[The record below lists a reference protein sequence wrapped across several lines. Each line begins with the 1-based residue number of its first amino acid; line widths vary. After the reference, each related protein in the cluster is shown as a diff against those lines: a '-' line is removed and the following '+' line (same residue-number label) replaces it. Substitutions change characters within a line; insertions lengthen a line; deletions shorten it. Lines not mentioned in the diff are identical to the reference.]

1 MIFKGNKEII
11 SIYKGEKAIVEI
23 RKGLSLV
30 WELLMSCFGKGY
42 WINERPWMNNAAWKS
57 AIETGGEDVK
67 PYLYIDKKKVNIP
80 TDGSSQT
87 IKVRSN
93 TNWRIV

>member
-1 MIFKGNKEII
+1 MIFKGDKEVVA
-11 SIYKGEKAIVEI
+11 IYKGEKAIVEI

-57 AIETGGEDVK
+57 AEATGGESAK
-67 PYLYIDKKKVNIP
+67 PYLNIDKK
-80 TDGSSQT
+80 
-87 IKVRSN
+87 
-93 TNWRIV
+93 